1 MGLLWAFYMRS
12 RFAGPKVSHKEH
24 IFGYCLTRDAFL
36 NFQEEEILA
45 IVARARDRSSVAFA
59 LDDVST

>member
-12 RFAGPKVSHKEH
+12 RFAGPKVSRKEH

-36 NFQEEEILA
+36 DF
-45 IVARARDRSSVAFA
+45 
-59 LDDVST
+59 